1 MVGSAMAGRLLAP
14 SLNIRVERYMQA
26 RAPACFCPFT
36 PHKGSC
42 SRRNLTTALHNTPY
56 SVPSESGGLM
66 GLILH

>member
-42 SRRNLTTALHNTPY
+42 SRRNLTLPCITRPTQCHQRA
-56 SVPSESGGLM
+56 EG
-66 GLILH
+66 